1 MNLIVLAAGQGTRFY
16 PITKHIPKAL
26 VRVGGRPLI
35 EHVLE
40 PFMGQV
46 TKIIIVINPET
57 GPVLEAYL
65 GQEYFGIPVLYAIQS
80 RSDQKG
86 TWPSMVQGSALLD
99 ESNDYF
105 LVINSDDIFDA
116 AEIKKIVAAPQEL
129 AMGVSRTTMPK
140 KYLGMR
146 IENGYI
152 QGVVSNMSAET
163 DTVNDLFCNGLHVLP
178 RTILNQEGVMITGN
192 EWGLPQTIFAHL
204 KESPCRAIEMSHWI
218 SINKPD
224 DIKKIYEKNSNGI
237 L

>member
-1 MNLIVLAAGQGTRFY
+1 MNLIILAAGQGTRFY

-26 VRVGGRPLI
+26 VRVRNRPLI

-40 PFMGQV
+40 PFIGQV

-65 GQEYFGIPVLYAIQS
+65 GQEYSGIPVQYAIQS
-80 RSDQKG
+80 TGDQKG
-86 TWPSMVQGSALLD
+86 TWPSMLKGSALLD
-99 ESNDYF
+99 ESNDHF

-116 AEIKKIVAAPQEL
+116 REIKKIVATPQEL
-129 AMGVSRTTMPK
+129 AIGVSRTTMPK

-152 QGVVSNMSAET
+152 QGVVSNMNAET
-163 DTVNDLFCNGLHVLP
+163 DMVNDLFCNGLHVLP
-178 RTILNQEGVMITGN
+178 RTILNQEGVMITGD

-224 DIKKIYEKNSNGI
+224 DIKKMYEKNSNGI